1 MSDSTNRLAGA
12 VPGGSPISRE
22 QRDLV
27 AAWLKARGAKQTVK
41 TSVIPARAQQSMARA
56 SLEQEQIW
64 IHAELAGATPLYSE
78 PVTVHYNGALD
89 ANALRKSLTAFVQRH
104 SAWRTT
110 FELRDGEL
118 YQIIRPQLNV
128 VVPFSDFS
136 SLPRAERERRA
147 LKLASYDAFTPFDL
161 SRGPLLRCRLVRIS
175 EEEHRLYVTLHHIVF
190 DGVSLYKIFLPE
202 LAKLYQAHAR
212 GIEPKLPELA
222 IDYPDYA
229 EWRRREMNGTII
241 ASQLEY
247 WGKTLADLP
256 ELDLKSDYPRSASQS
271 FRGSMERFLVPR
283 EIADAL
289 KEIAHRTHS
298 TLFMV
303 LTAVIAILLKERTG
317 SPDIPIG
324 SAASGRKWSETESVV
339 GLFLNTIVLRVDA
352 SGDPTFLQ
360 LVERVR
366 ETAISALSQDDVP
379 FSTVVQKI
387 APRRNGSK
395 HPLFQVMFSLE
406 PPLGELEP
414 GWEFTQMD
422 VETGTTKFD
431 LHLEM
436 DDRGEGILA
445 RFIYNADLFK
455 RQTILEMS
463 KTYLRIA
470 QGVAANPELPVSQL
484 APRRNGGWR
493 ARFREFFGSGELGRV
508 PSASRIRV

>member
-1 MSDSTNRLAGA
+1 MSETSKRLLGA
-12 VPGGSPISRE
+12 IHGGSSISLE

-27 AAWLKARGAKQTVK
+27 AAWLKERSAAENVK
-41 TSVIPARAQQSMARA
+41 TRLIPARAEQSAARA

-64 IHAELAGATPLYSE
+64 IHAELAGTKPVYAE
-78 PVTVHYNGALD
+78 PVTVHYSGALD
-89 ANALRKSLTAFVQRH
+89 GDALRRSLAAFIQRH
-104 SAWRTT
+104 SAWRTV

-118 YQIIRPQLNV
+118 YQVIRPEVNIS
-128 VVPFSDFS
+128 VPFSDLS
-136 SLPRAERERRA
+136 SLPESERERRA

-161 SRGPLLRCRLVRIS
+161 SRGPLLRWRLVRMS
-175 EEEHRLYVTLHHIVF
+175 SEEHRLYVTLHHIIF

-202 LAKLYQAHAR
+202 LAALYRAYAR
-212 GIEPKLPELA
+212 GVEPELPKPV

-229 EWRRREMNGTII
+229 EWHRREMKDTIV

-247 WGKTLADLP
+247 WEKALANLP
-256 ELDLKSDYPRSASQS
+256 ELQLHPDYPRSGSQS
-271 FRGSMERFLVPR
+271 FRGSMERFVVPR
-283 EIADAL
+283 EIGNSFR
-289 KEIAHRTHS
+289 EIGRRTNS

-303 LTAVIAILLKERTG
+303 LTAVIALLLKDRTG
-317 SPDIPIG
+317 SSDIPIG

-339 GLFLNTIVLRVDA
+339 GLFLNTIVLRIDA

-366 ETAISALSQDDVP
+366 EIAISALSRDDVP
-379 FSTVVQKI
+379 FSTIVQKV
-387 APRRNGSK
+387 APQRDGSR

-414 GWEFTQMD
+414 GWKFTQMD
-422 VETGTTKFD
+422 VETGITKFD

-436 DDRGEGILA
+436 DDRSEGILA

-463 KTYLRIA
+463 KAYLHIA
-470 QGVAANPELPVSQL
+470 RGAAANPELRISQL
-484 APRRNGGWR
+484 AAARDSGVR
-493 ARFREFFGSGELGRV
+493 ARIRGLFGLGAL
-508 PSASRIRV
+508 SKAANA

>member
-1 MSDSTNRLAGA
+1 MSESTNRLTGA
-12 VPGGSPISRE
+12 VHDGFPLSRE

-27 AAWLKARGAKQTVK
+27 AAWLKAKGAKQAVK
-41 TSVIPARAQQSMARA
+41 ASVIPARAQQSMARA

-64 IHAELAGATPLYSE
+64 IHAQLAGTTPVYSE
-78 PVTVHYNGALD
+78 PVTVHYSGALD
-89 ANALRKSLTAFVQRH
+89 ANALRKSLAAFIQRH

-110 FELRDGEL
+110 FDLRDGEL
-118 YQIIRPQLNV
+118 YQTIRPQLNV
-128 VVPFSDFS
+128 AVPFSDLS
-136 SLPRAERERRA
+136 SLSRAERERRA
-147 LKLASYDAFTPFDL
+147 LKLATYDAFTPFDL
-161 SRGPLLRCRLVRIS
+161 SRGPLLRWRLVRFS
-175 EEEHRLYVTLHHIVF
+175 EDEHRLYVTLHHIVF

-202 LAKLYQAHAR
+202 LAKLYRAHSL
-212 GIEPKLPELA
+212 GVEPELPQLV

-229 EWRRREMNGTII
+229 EWRRREMNGTVI

-247 WGKTLADLP
+247 WGKTLANLP
-256 ELDLKSDYPRSASQS
+256 ELELKPDYPRSGVQS
-271 FRGSMERFLVPR
+271 FRGSMERFLVPS
-283 EIADAL
+283 EITDAL
-289 KEIAHRTHS
+289 KEVARQTNS

-303 LTAVIAILLKERTG
+303 LTAVIALLLKERTG
-317 SPDIPIG
+317 SLDIPIG

-366 ETAISALSQDDVP
+366 EMAISALSKDDVP
-379 FSTVVQKI
+379 FSTVVHRI
-387 APRRNGSK
+387 APQRNGSR

-414 GWEFTQMD
+414 GWKFTQMD
-422 VETGTTKFD
+422 VETGITKFD

-436 DDRGEGILA
+436 DDRKEGILA

-470 QGVAANPELPVSQL
+470 RGAAANPGLPISRLVQARTGGLRERFLEL
-484 APRRNGGWR
+484 
-493 ARFREFFGSGELGRV
+493 FGTGVLGRA
-508 PSASRIRV
+508 PSGTRIRA